1 MGIISRFSD
10 IMKANMNA
18 LLDKC
23 EDPEKMIDQKLRELK
38 ENLADVK
45 KDTAEV
51 MAEETRCK
59 RELTKWQDE
68 AKKWEDLAKKAVTA
82 GNDGDATQFL
92 AKRNSANE
100 RVADAQKVYD
110 AAHVNAEKMQQM
122 YHKLES
128 DIQLLQSKRE
138 TLKATV
144 AVAKTQESIN
154 RANAKASASK
164 TMDSFGELE
173 DRINK
178 RLDAANATAELDA
191 TTGHDEADDL
201 ASKYSDSSDATL
213 GADLAALKAEMGM

>member
-38 ENLADVK
+38 ENLAEVK

-68 AKKWEDLAKKAVTA
+68 SKKWEDLAKKAITA
-82 GNDGDATQFL
+82 GKDSDATQFL

-100 RVADAQKVYD
+100 RVASAQKVFD
-110 AAHVNAEKMQQM
+110 TAKANSDKMQQM
-122 YHKLES
+122 YHKLEN
-128 DIQLLQSKRE
+128 DIQILQSKRE

-154 RANAKASASK
+154 RANAKANASDCK
-164 TMDSFGELE
+164 QINCKKYREKSFMKQIWKL
-173 DRINK
+173 
-178 RLDAANATAELDA
+178 
-191 TTGHDEADDL
+191 L
-201 ASKYSDSSDATL
+201 AQL
-213 GADLAALKAEMGM
+213 LR

>member
-38 ENLADVK
+38 DNLADVK
-45 KDTAEV
+45 KETAQV

-59 RELTKWQDE
+59 RELTKWEDE
-68 AKKWEDLAKKAVTA
+68 SKKWEDLAKKAVQA

-100 RVADAQKVYD
+100 RLADAQKVYD
-110 AAHVNAEKMQQM
+110 AAKANSDKMQQM

-128 DIQLLQSKRE
+128 DIGVLQSKRE
-138 TLKATV
+138 TLKAKV
-144 AVAKTQESIN
+144 AVAKTQETIN
-154 RANAKASASK
+154 KANAKANTSK
-164 TMDSFGELE
+164 TMDSFGDLE

-178 RLDAANATAELDA
+178 RLDAANAAADLDA

-201 ASKYSDSSDATL
+201 ATKYSGNSESSLND
-213 GADLAALKAEMGM
+213 DLAALKAEMGM

>member
-38 ENLADVK
+38 ENLAEVK

-68 AKKWEDLAKKAVTA
+68 SKKGEDLAKKAITA
-82 GNDGDATQFL
+82 GKDSDATQFL

-100 RVADAQKVYD
+100 RVASAQKVFD
-110 AAHVNAEKMQQM
+110 TAKANSDKMQQM
-122 YHKLES
+122 YHKLEN
-128 DIQLLQSKRE
+128 DIQILQSKRE

-154 RANAKASASK
+154 RANAKANASK

-178 RLDAANATAELDA
+178 RLDAANAAAELDA
-191 TTGHDEADDL
+191 QEGHDEVDDL
-201 ASKYSDSSDATL
+201 AAQYTNDSKASLD
-213 GADLAALKAEMGM
+213 ADLAALKAQMGM